1 MNNDQEWR
9 THLFDEIKELRND
22 VKELK
27 GEMMTLKVRVA
38 SFSAFIGSIVSV
50 IFNKFME

>member
-22 VKELK
+22 IKELK
-27 GEMMTLKVRVA
+27 GEMMNLKIKVA
-38 SFSAFIGSIVSV
+38 SFSAFIGSVVSV
-50 IFNKFME
+50 LINKLME